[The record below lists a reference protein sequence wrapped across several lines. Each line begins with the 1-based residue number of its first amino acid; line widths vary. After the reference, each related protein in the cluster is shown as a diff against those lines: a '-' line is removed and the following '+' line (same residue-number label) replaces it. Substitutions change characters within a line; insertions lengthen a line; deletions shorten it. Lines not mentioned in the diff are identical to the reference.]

1 MADFSSSVL
10 AAMLFAMVSWWF
22 GTGVI
27 LWLVRLPR
35 SRFAW
40 SLAALS
46 VLFVLGLWGAHASM
60 QGHQAVHAY
69 LGFASVI
76 LMWSWHELAFL
87 TGRLTGPRKIPLSA
101 GAEGLSRFRQALD
114 VVLHH
119 ELALLA
125 NFLLL
130 LWLQQGQ
137 SNHVALCTFAL
148 LWCMRF
154 TAKMNLFLGVP
165 EVGEQYLPAHLTYLG
180 SYFRRA
186 PASGFFYVTM
196 AAACLTWL
204 WLIWEVVQGQVQL
217 STGWVLLATLLG
229 LAIVE
234 HVIMVFPVPMQRL
247 WGWALSRDRSAATA
261 LPAMAVPVSV
271 PPTPAKAEQA

>member
-1 MADFSSSVL
+1 MNDFSTSIT
-10 AAMLFAMVSWWF
+10 AAVLFALLCWWL
-22 GTGVI
+22 GTGAI
-27 LWLVRLPR
+27 LWLVRLPVASFR
-35 SRFAW
+35 W
-40 SLAALS
+40 SLPALS
-46 VLFVLGLWGAHASM
+46 ALFVLGLWGAHSSM
-60 QGHQAVHAY
+60 QGSSSAHAY

-87 TGRLTGPRKIPLSA
+87 TGRVTGPRRIGLSA
-101 GAEGLSRFRQALD
+101 GAKGVQRFAQALQ

-130 LWLQQGQ
+130 LWIQQGQ
-137 SNHVALCTFAL
+137 PNHVALCTFAL

-165 EVGEQYLPAHLTYLG
+165 EVGDQYLPRHLAYLG

-186 PASGFFYVTM
+186 AVSGFFYLTM
-196 AAACLTWL
+196 GGACLAWG
-204 WLIWEVVQGQVQL
+204 WLIWEVNTGVVTAT
-217 STGWVLLATLLG
+217 TGWTLLAALLG

-234 HVIMVFPVPMQRL
+234 HVLMVFPVPMQRL
-247 WGWALSRDRSAATA
+247 WGWAMSRGQASI
-261 LPAMAVPVSV
+261 LPVA
-271 PPTPAKAEQA
+271 PTTKPDQA

>member
-1 MADFSSSVL
+1 MMDFSTTST
-10 AAMLFAMVSWWF
+10 AAVLFALLCWWL
-22 GTGVI
+22 GTGAI
-27 LWLVRLPR
+27 LWLVRLPVA
-35 SRFAW
+35 SFAW
-40 SLAALS
+40 SLPALS
-46 VLFVLGLWGAHASM
+46 VLFALGLWGGHASM
-60 QGHQAVHAY
+60 GAVSSGHAY

-87 TGRLTGPRKIPLSA
+87 SGRLTGSRRIPLDP
-101 GAEGLSRFRQALD
+101 GASGRTRFGQAVQ

-137 SNHVALCTFAL
+137 PNHVALCTFAL

-165 EVGEQYLPAHLTYLG
+165 EVGDQYLPRHLAYLG
-180 SYFRRA
+180 SYFRRG
-186 PASGFFYVTM
+186 PVTGFFYLTM
-196 AAACLTWL
+196 GVACLTWL
-204 WLIWEVVQGQVQL
+204 WLIWQVHSGL
-217 STGWVLLATLLG
+217 VAVTTGWVLLAALLG

-234 HVIMVFPVPMQRL
+234 HVLMVFPVPMQRL
-247 WGWALSRDRSAATA
+247 WGWAMSRSEPPPSAI
-261 LPAMAVPVSV
+261 LPE
-271 PPTPAKAEQA
+271 TPAGAKPDQA